1 MGVFSRRVLSCGK
14 CDLEQEIGFRLYP
27 RARVS
32 VYDFGNGKLLPILF
46 KDAWCL
52 DCNALSRTEDI
63 PSGLVVKERL
73 DTYKLNIRDFQN
85 GRAAWIG
92 QPLVDFYKSV
102 IANETF
108 WMQWARERRP
118 SRCVE
123 CGGQQFM
130 DMEVASLASMPD
142 GPLKWTHPDCG
153 GQLVLGSDENGTHID
168 YREIDANA
176 PLVFERF
183 TPEGFPAR
191 NLRIKIND
199 EFPEMG
205 ELMFQITARE
215 AKFIVDPARN
225 RQTEPATTNE
235 LEQEMPEIVDMV
247 RLFVSEEVAG
257 KLHSSRSRDS
267 LKAEYPEIYEMFRME
282 ARRIIAETA
291 KAHPGSLATLA
302 SKQDRPAPLES
313 QASAFRLDDEGASAM
328 HKNPFWLL
336 GVNTRDGRHKI
347 MERAEERALHA
358 DPAECQKA
366 RSDLT
371 NPRTRLAA
379 EVAWLPGVAPRMAE
393 KLVASLSKN
402 PLNIASQTGIPEI
415 GRANLMAAAL
425 EVVDPAGVGA
435 QALADFMQAMGAVV
449 DGIEPETILRDIN
462 EDRSVSGFAEVPNV
476 AMVEEEIE
484 ARKKSYKAVLKEALN
499 GMPSAMILETMG
511 ILVDQSTDCGESPAP
526 SLIDDLVDSYEV
538 ETQGVLEKEQ
548 ANITKLAQ
556 SAVAA
561 APTGARGV
569 DAILDKL
576 EPVVRNWCRISA
588 PIQTSMRARGLE
600 HGHSERVAYE
610 IRNLGLELYNKH
622 DLLAQAQRT
631 TKILLDLFDG
641 LPELSEKAQ
650 ADAAALLKIKKDAA
664 ASKKQ
669 QDEWAEA
676 ITYHAQIGVVLKDDL
691 SISPSGIRW
700 KNKTFPLDSV
710 SQVRW
715 GGVKHS
721 VNGVSTGTIYTIGIG
736 DGRSSVEISLRKE
749 EIYTKFLS
757 CLWRAVCV
765 RLLFETVKRLKDG
778 ETLLFG
784 TFKVKDDS
792 VGLVRQ
798 KFLGRILGN
807 DEVWVPVNQ
816 INILSYGGNFMIGA
830 KAPQKLTGS
839 ASYIEHHNTHIIE
852 HLMQASLKDISSG
865 KLSGYWD
872 K

>member
-1 MGVFSRRVLSCGK
+1 MGACSRRVLSCGK
-14 CDLEQEIGFRLYP
+14 CDLEQEIGARLYP

-32 VYDFGNGKLLPILF
+32 VYDFGGARLQPIFF
-46 KDAWCL
+46 KNAWCL
-52 DCNALSRTEDI
+52 DCDGLTRTEEVPSVQAIKDRIASCKSDI
-63 PSGLVVKERL
+63 QSFQSG
-73 DTYKLNIRDFQN
+73 NS
-85 GRAAWIG
+85 AWLG
-92 QPLVDFYKSV
+92 KPLIAFYKSV

-108 WMQWARERRP
+108 WMEWARERGP
-118 SRCVE
+118 SRCIE

-130 DMEVASLASMPD
+130 DMDVASFASMQD

-153 GQLVLGSDENGTHID
+153 GQLVLGSDENGTHVD
-168 YREIDANA
+168 YREIDAKA

-183 TPEGFPAR
+183 TLDGFPAR
-191 NLRIKIND
+191 NLRIKIDD

-205 ELMFQITARE
+205 ELMFQVAVRE
-215 AKFIVDPARN
+215 AEFIFNPTQT
-225 RQTEPATTNE
+225 RQSELAIPNE
-235 LEQEMPEIVDMV
+235 LEREMPEMAAMV
-247 RLFVSEEVAG
+247 RLFVREEIAG
-257 KLHSSRSRDS
+257 KLHSGTSPES
-267 LKAEYPEIYEMFRME
+267 LKAEYPDIYEMFRME
-282 ARRIIAETA
+282 ARRLIAETA
-291 KAHPGSLATLA
+291 KAHPGSLTNK
-302 SKQDRPAPLES
+302 SDRPAPIES
-313 QASAFRLDDEGASAM
+313 QAYSFRLNDEGGSAM

-358 DPAECQKA
+358 DPVECQKA

-402 PLNIASQTGIPEI
+402 PLNIVSQTGIPEI

-484 ARKKSYKAVLKEALN
+484 ARKKSYKAVLKDALN

-538 ETQGVLEKEQ
+538 ETQGVLAKEQ

-556 SAVAA
+556 SAVVA
-561 APTGARGV
+561 APTGARNV

-576 EPVVRNWCRISA
+576 DPVLRNWCRISA
-588 PIQTSMRARGLE
+588 PIQTSMKARGLE

-610 IRNLGLELYNKH
+610 IRSLGLELYNKH
-622 DLLAQAQRT
+622 DLLAQAERT
-631 TKILLDLFDG
+631 TKLLLDLFDS
-641 LPELSEKAQ
+641 LPEVAEKAKTD
-650 ADAAALLKIKKDAA
+650 ADALLKIKKEAA

-669 QDEWAEA
+669 EDEWRQA
-676 ITYHAQIGVVLKDDL
+676 ITYRAQVGIIFKDDL
-691 SISPSGIRW
+691 SISPTGVCW
-700 KNKTFPLDSV
+700 KNKTIPLEAV
-710 SQVRW
+710 TQVRW
-715 GGVKHS
+715 GGVRHS
-721 VNGVSTGTIYTIGIG
+721 VNGVPSGTDYTIGVG
-736 DGRSSVEISLRKE
+736 DGRTSLDISLKKE
-749 EIYTKFLS
+749 DIYSKFTS

-765 RLLFETVKRLKDG
+765 RLIYDMVKRLKEG
-778 ETLLFG
+778 ATLAFG
-784 TFKVKDDS
+784 TFLVKDDS
-792 VGLVRQ
+792 VRLIRHR
-798 KFLGRILGN
+798 LLATN
-807 DEVWVPVNQ
+807 EEVWLPLNQ
-816 INILSYGGNFMIGA
+816 IRIWSSGGDFTIAA
-830 KAPQKLTGS
+830 KDDKKVYGS
-839 ASYIEHHNTHIIE
+839 ASYISNQNTHIIE
-852 HLMQASLKDISSG
+852 HIMQASFKDISSG